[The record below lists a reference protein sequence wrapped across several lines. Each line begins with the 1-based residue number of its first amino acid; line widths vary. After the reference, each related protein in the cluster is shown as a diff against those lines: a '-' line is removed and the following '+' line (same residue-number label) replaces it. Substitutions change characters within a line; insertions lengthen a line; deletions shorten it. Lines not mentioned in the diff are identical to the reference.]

1 MTWSIIIQ
9 ILLFAIALSMDA
21 FAVSVTDGLIYQ
33 DINKKKGAF
42 IALTFGLLQGLMPL
56 IGYWAIELIKFI
68 VSNSLNNNQEVVNK
82 AGQIMS
88 WIVTIISSILLL
100 IIGIK
105 MLIEGISLLKKKPE
119 KKPIKKFSYKEV
131 LLMGIIT
138 AIDALAVGVSLNTG
152 LSNNITIFLH
162 VSIIAI
168 ITFILSLIGVL
179 LGNKIEKILK
189 GKIEI
194 SSIIG
199 GSILITLA
207 VWIIISHILGI

>member
-1 MTWSIIIQ
+1 MTWSIILQ

-56 IGYWAIELIKFI
+56 IGYWAIEFIKFI
-68 VSNSLNNNQEVVNK
+68 VSVSLNNNQEVVNK

-88 WIVTIISSILLL
+88 WTVTIISSILLL
-100 IIGIK
+100 IIGVK

-119 KKPIKKFSYKEV
+119 EKPIKKFSYKEV

-152 LSNNITIFLH
+152 LSNNTTIFLH

-168 ITFILSLIGVL
+168 VTFVLSLVGVL
-179 LGNKIEKILK
+179 LGNKIEKLLK

-207 VWIIISHILGI
+207 IWIIISHIFGI